1 MCLSVRQIYRFSP
14 SNKNVRRKNRESNQD
29 DPGVGARNGID
40 RKCQNLCGET
50 SAHKN
55 PRSEIKSG
63 IITRQPK
70 STYYKILIPNSL
82 NSLRILWVNFLRPSM
97 VIINV
102 GP

>member
-1 MCLSVRQIYRFSP
+1 MYRFSS
-14 SNKNVRRKNRESNQD
+14 SNKNARRKNRESNQD

-40 RKCQNLCGET
+40 RKCQNPCGET

-70 STYYKILIPNSL
+70 SPTIRSGYLTLLTLYEYSGLISCDL
-82 NSLRILWVNFLRPSM
+82 QWS
-97 VIINV
+97 
-102 GP
+102 